1 MRPRI
6 MIGIAILGIL
16 GSIVSAFVY
25 TKKVM
30 PQPPLRASTNPY
42 EKGIYSTGIVE
53 SYQSHGAN
61 ITIVPEVSGR
71 VVQIFVQEG
80 QRVSAGDPLLS
91 IDDSVQR
98 QTVEQLKAQADAA
111 LKALQRAKAAPR
123 KEELD
128 IAQAQMDQARATLD
142 DKRAQFEKVQK
153 AYQLN
158 PKAISRDD
166 FDRAKNAYE
175 IAQKSYEVA
184 VRQFRLIRAGTW
196 EYDIKTLEAQY
207 LAASKAYEA
216 AAKLLEKYTLR
227 APSDGIVV
235 RIQASVGGYI
245 SPQGSYDLYTGSYG
259 PVIVMMNGSVDQLQ
273 VRCYVDELLVPQL
286 PKPDRITATMFVR
299 GSDKKVPIEFV
310 RIEPYIVPKIQLS
323 NGRRERVDVRV
334 LPVIF
339 RFEKPTDVN
348 IFPGQ
353 LVDVYI
359 GEKQ

>member
-1 MRPRI
+1 MRPKI
-6 MIGIAILGIL
+6 LIGIAIMGVVA
-16 GSIVSAFVY
+16 SIVSAFVY
-25 TKKVM
+25 TKKVI
-30 PQPPLRASTNPY
+30 PQPPLKTSTNPY

-80 QRVSAGDPLLS
+80 QKVSAGDPLVS

-98 QTVEQLKAQADAA
+98 QTVEQLKAQAEAT
-111 LKALQRAKAAPR
+111 LRSLQRAKAAPR
-123 KEELD
+123 REELD
-128 IAQAQMDQARATLD
+128 IAQAQVDYAKANLD
-142 DKRAQFEKVQK
+142 DKLAQFHKIQK

-158 PKAISRDD
+158 PKSVSRDD

-175 IAQKSYEVA
+175 IAQKSYDVA
-184 VRQFRLIRAGTW
+184 VRQYRLVKAGTW
-196 EYDIKTLEAQY
+196 EYDIRTLEAQY
-207 LAASKAYEA
+207 LSASKAYEA
-216 AAKLLEKYTLR
+216 AAKLLEKYILR

-235 RIQASVGGYI
+235 RIQASIGGYI
-245 SPQGSYDLYTGSYG
+245 SPQGSYDPYTGGYG
-259 PVIVMMNGSVDQLQ
+259 PVIVMMNGSIDQLQ

-286 PKPDRITATMFVR
+286 PSSDKITATMFIR
-299 GSDKKVPIEFV
+299 GGDKKIPLEFV
-310 RIEPYIVPKIQLS
+310 RLEPYIVPKIQLS
-323 NGRRERVDVRV
+323 NGRLERVDVRV

-339 RFEKPTDVN
+339 RFEKPQDVN

-359 GEKQ
+359 GEKR